1 MIKFARPVNLCPEK
15 MKRIKTASELQSEL
29 HRQQGKTRGMVPTMG
44 ALHAGHMSLVERSV
58 NENELT
64 VVSIFV
70 NPTQFNNADDL
81 VKYPRT
87 LDADLEILSGLLGHG
102 DIVFTP
108 EAADIYDNEE
118 MPQVELGHLDSIME
132 GEHRPGHFM
141 GVVRIVKILFDL
153 CEPGRAYFGRKDFQ
167 QLAVIRTMVKQT
179 GLNTE
184 IIDCPIVRE
193 DKGLAMSS
201 RNERLPAEIRSRAG
215 IIYHTLKKYSE
226 QQLPFDPGQ
235 WKRKVTVEINKEE
248 GFSVEYLELVDDD
261 ELKPVLKESDIS
273 RERDYTACIA
283 VYAGDVRLIDN
294 VKFSFLFPKG

>member
-1 MIKFARPVNLCPEK
+1 
-15 MKRIKTASELQSEL
+15 MKRIKTASELRSEL

-44 ALHAGHMSLVERSV
+44 ALHAGHLSLVERSV

-87 LDADLEILSGLLGHG
+87 LEADLEILSGLLGHG
-102 DIVFTP
+102 DIVFIP
-108 EAADIYDNEE
+108 EADDIYHNEE
-118 MPQVELGHLDSIME
+118 MPQVELGHLNSIME

-153 CEPGRAYFGRKDFQ
+153 CKPGRAYFGRKDFQ
-167 QLAVIRTMVKQT
+167 QLAVIRTMVKQA

-184 IIDCPIVRE
+184 IIDCPIIRE

-201 RNERLPAEIRSRAG
+201 RNERLPAEMRSRAG

-226 QQLPFDPGQ
+226 QEMPFDPGE
-235 WKRKVTVEINKEE
+235 WKRKVSEEINKEE
-248 GFSVEYLELVDDD
+248 GFSVEYLELVDDE
-261 ELKPVLKESDIS
+261 ELKPVHEERDIS